1 MYFVRLHITSKYAE
15 NIYVTSFNCR
25 LQTYETSHCK
35 CFWNNYTNKFATK
48 TAIHF
53 SQVTCKT
60 IIIRYIIDDTPMQ
73 TTFDINKD
81 NFRDTFRIDLDM

>member
-1 MYFVRLHITSKYAE
+1 MYFVRLHITSTCAD

-25 LQTYETSHCK
+25 LQSYETKQHR
-35 CFWNNYTNKFATK
+35 CFWNKHTNKFATK

-60 IIIRYIIDDTPMQ
+60 NIIRYIIDDTPMQ
-73 TTFDINKD
+73 TTFDITLD
-81 NFRDTFRIDLDM
+81 NFRNIFRFDLDR